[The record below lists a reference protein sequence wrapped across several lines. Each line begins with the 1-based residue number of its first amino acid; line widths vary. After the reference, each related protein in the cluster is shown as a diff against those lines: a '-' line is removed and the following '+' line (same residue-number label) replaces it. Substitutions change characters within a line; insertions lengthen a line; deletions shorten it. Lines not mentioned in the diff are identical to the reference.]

1 MQLMW
6 TMRSCKRMLFTWWE
20 AARELVAVATPLI
33 ISSSFW
39 TIEITVDRMFLSW
52 YHPLAVGAA
61 VQATMVFWTAFVLFH
76 NCAGYV
82 TTFVAQYYGAGQ
94 FHRIGCV
101 VWQALYFSVASGLM
115 FLAWIPLA
123 PLTMAS
129 VVHDLRMQ
137 EWGSRYLICLCYSAL
152 PTLVSAAVS
161 GFFAGRG
168 DCWTVLLING
178 VGMLANVV
186 LDYLLIFGGLGLPA
200 LGVLG
205 AGIATILSAWLSAG
219 VGLILYWRKPYR
231 KLYDT
236 WGGWKWNGRLML
248 RLLRFGIPAGLQW
261 WFDTLAWTVFLVV
274 IGWMGAVELSATS
287 IAFAINTVAFVPMLG
302 FGQAV
307 MVLVGQHLG
316 ANQPRRATRATWAGF
331 ILTWTYMSSVA
342 ALYYW
347 KPELFVKWFSGSS
360 ITAEDPQLAE
370 RVSQVTCWLLQFVA
384 AYCLFDSM
392 NIIFSSALRGA
403 GDTVAVTR
411 ISAGLALPL
420 LVIPS
425 WASWYWN
432 WGLGVAWMWATIYVI
447 VLALVFLRR
456 FLKGDWQ
463 LMRVIESA
471 VHTRPVVSAGDS
483 VC

>member
-1 MQLMW
+1 
-6 TMRSCKRMLFTWWE
+6 
-20 AARELVAVATPLI
+20 
-33 ISSSFW
+33 
-39 TIEITVDRMFLSW
+39 
-52 YHPLAVGAA
+52 
-61 VQATMVFWTAFVLFH
+61 
-76 NCAGYV
+76 
-82 TTFVAQYYGAGQ
+82 
-94 FHRIGCV
+94 
-101 VWQALYFSVASGLM
+101 
-115 FLAWIPLA
+115 
-123 PLTMAS
+123 
-129 VVHDLRMQ
+129 
-137 EWGSRYLICLCYSAL
+137 
-152 PTLVSAAVS
+152 
-161 GFFAGRG
+161 
-168 DCWTVLLING
+168 
-178 VGMLANVV
+178 
-186 LDYLLIFGGLGLPA
+186 
-200 LGVLG
+200 
-205 AGIATILSAWLSAG
+205 
-219 VGLILYWRKPYR
+219 
-231 KLYDT
+231 
-236 WGGWKWNGRLML
+236 ML